1 MVKSTIT
8 LILLATYICI
18 IFFFPTPADMIS
30 GTFVLGIV
38 ILPLAAIFYVWF
50 ISIVSISFWKMY
62 EYMMDVTDDAN
73 DHINSEIII
82 LLKKVPKYIYVI
94 VIGVLFYYF
103 YFPNEVVSIEEEGV
117 SEAYIS
123 NYDRS
128 KDYKKEYNDRIRF

>member
-1 MVKSTIT
+1 
-8 LILLATYICI
+8 
-18 IFFFPTPADMIS
+18 MIS